1 VLHALT
7 RFLGRSRTDPSQ
19 LSFDLAVP
27 ALTAD
32 DLLSRLR
39 SLGLKRIAT
48 LTLTRNR
55 AVMVSFRGTELRVHE
70 AYLGAEEPVLR
81 AIVQFVEGRTRADRR
96 AAQRHILAH
105 DVPAVARKITRERT
119 APQDVPHAERL
130 AAAHRDLNA
139 RYFGG
144 ALQEIPI
151 RVSRRMRS
159 RLGHYTAAT
168 AVGDSAEIA
177 ISRSH
182 LRRHGWEEALHTLLH
197 EMVHQWQDE
206 TGRPIDH
213 GGAFRA
219 KAREVGIEAAAR
231 RMVCAPVPRIARSA

>member
-1 VLHALT
+1 MLHALT
-7 RFLGRSRTDPSQ
+7 RFLGRSRSDPSQ

-27 ALTAD
+27 AITAD

-39 SLGLKRIAT
+39 ALGLKRIAT
-48 LTLTRNR
+48 LTLTHNR

-105 DVPAVARKITRERT
+105 DVPAVPRTITRERT
-119 APQDVPHAERL
+119 APADAPLAERL

-139 RYFGG
+139 RHFAGE
-144 ALQEIPI
+144 LREIPI

-168 AVGDSAEIA
+168 SVGDPAEIA

-182 LRRHGWEEALHTLLH
+182 LRRHGWDEALHTLLH

-213 GGAFRA
+213 GRAFRA
-219 KAREVGIEAAAR
+219 KAREVRIEAAAR
-231 RMVCAPVPRIARSA
+231 RMVCAPAPRIARSA

>member
-1 VLHALT
+1 MLHALT
-7 RFLGRSRTDPSQ
+7 RLFGGTRSDPSQ

-27 ALTAD
+27 AVTAD
-32 DLLSRLR
+32 DLLSGLR
-39 SLGLKRIAT
+39 TLGLRRIAT

-105 DVPAVARKITRERT
+105 DVPAVPRVITRERT

-130 AAAHRDLNA
+130 AAAHRQLNDQH
-139 RYFGG
+139 FGG
-144 ALQEIPI
+144 SLREIPI

-168 AVGDSAEIA
+168 PAGDPPEIA

-182 LRRHGWEEALHTLLH
+182 LRRHGWDEALHTLLH

-213 GGAFRA
+213 GAAFRG

-231 RMVCAPVPRIARSA
+231 RMVCAPAPRIARSA

>member
-1 VLHALT
+1 MLHAIA
-7 RFLGRSRTDPSQ
+7 RFLGRSLHDPSQ

-27 ALTAD
+27 AITAE
-32 DLLSRLR
+32 DLLARLR
-39 SLGLKRIAT
+39 SLGLKRINT

-70 AYLGAEEPVLR
+70 AYLSAEEPVLR

-105 DVPAVARKITRERT
+105 DVPAVPRRITRERT
-119 APQDVPHAERL
+119 TPQDLPLAARL
-130 AAAHRDLNA
+130 AEAHRDLNA
-139 RYFGG
+139 RHFGG
-144 ALQEIPI
+144 TLKEVPI

-168 AVGDSAEIA
+168 PAGDPPEIA

-182 LRRHGWEEALHTLLH
+182 LRRHGWEETLHTLLH

-213 GGAFRA
+213 GRAFRA

-231 RMVCAPVPRIARSA
+231 RMVCAPAPRIARSA

>member
-1 VLHALT
+1 VLHALA
-7 RFLGRSRTDPSQ
+7 RFLGRSRSDPSQ

-39 SLGLKRIAT
+39 SCGLKRITT

-55 AVMVSFRGTELRVHE
+55 AVMVSFRGSELRVHE

-96 AAQRHILAH
+96 AAQRHILTH
-105 DVPAVARKITRERT
+105 DVPAVPRTITRERT
-119 APQDVPHAERL
+119 APQDLPLAERL
-130 AAAHRDLNA
+130 SAAHRDLNA
-139 RYFGG
+139 RHFGG
-144 ALQEIPI
+144 TLQVVPI

-168 AVGDSAEIA
+168 AAGEPAEIA

-182 LRRHGWEEALHTLLH
+182 LRRHGWDETLHTLLH

-206 TGRPIDH
+206 SGLPIDH
-213 GGAFRA
+213 GARFRS

-231 RMVCAPVPRIARSA
+231 RMVCAPAPRIVRSA